1 MTTSSLGY
9 TIIEATDIAAWR
21 KFGADVL
28 GLMATDAPDGGLRLR
43 MDHRPFRIAI
53 VPAKEDR
60 FVVSGWELPNVEA
73 YEACLESLTGACVAV
88 ERGTKDDAADRK
100 VRELARCKDPSG
112 NNLEIYHGRVYDYAP
127 FISPVGVS
135 GFVTGNMGLG
145 HVVLPAPKVE
155 ETRSFYKT
163 HLGFGDTDE
172 MRVPIGVPDH
182 PGLALYFMHCDNPRH
197 HSLALFE
204 AEIPGGLV
212 HLMLE
217 VNKFDDLGRCIDRC
231 KKNGTPISINM
242 GRHSNDLMVS
252 TYIKSPSGFDIE
264 YGWDA
269 WQVDWSTYIPTKS
282 EIFSLWGHP
291 EMSGG

>member
-9 TIIEATDIAAWR
+9 AIIEATDIAAWR

-28 GLMATDAPDGGLRLR
+28 GLMPVETADGGLRFR
-43 MDHRPFRIAI
+43 MDERPFRIAI

-60 FVVSGWELPNVEA
+60 FVAAGWEMPNVEA
-73 YEACLESLTGACVAV
+73 YEAVLKSLGDAGIEVAH
-88 ERGTKDDAADRK
+88 GTAADAADRK
-100 VRELARCKDPSG
+100 VRALARCKDPSG
-112 NNLEIYHGRVYDYAP
+112 NSLEIYHGRVYDYAP
-127 FISPVGVS
+127 FASPAAVS

-155 ETRSFYKT
+155 ETRAFYKN

-182 PGLALYFMHCDNPRH
+182 PGLALYFLHCNNPRH
-197 HSLALFE
+197 HSVALFE

-217 VNKFDDLGRCIDRC
+217 VKEFDDLGRCIDRC

-252 TYIKSPSGFDIE
+252 SYIKTPSGFDIE
-264 YGWDA
+264 YGWDG
-269 WQVDWSTYIPTKS
+269 WQVEWNDYVPTKS

>member
-9 TIIEATDIAAWR
+9 AIIEATDIAAWR
-21 KFGADVL
+21 KFGVDVL
-28 GLMATDAPDGGLRLR
+28 GLMAVDTADGGLRFR
-43 MDHRPFRIAI
+43 MDERPFRITV

-60 FVVSGWELPNVEA
+60 FVAAGWEMPNVEA
-73 YEACLESLTGACVAV
+73 YEAVLKSLSGAGVEVA
-88 ERGTKDDAADRK
+88 RGTAADAADRK

-112 NNLEIYHGRVYDYAP
+112 NSLEIYHGRVYDYAP
-127 FISPVGVS
+127 FASPAAVS
-135 GFVTGNMGLG
+135 GFITGNMGLG

-155 ETRSFYKT
+155 ETRSFYKN
-163 HLGFGDTDE
+163 HFGFGDTDE

-182 PGLALYFMHCDNPRH
+182 PGLALYFLHCDNPRH

-217 VNKFDDLGRCIDRC
+217 VKEFDDLGRCIDRC
-231 KKNGTPISINM
+231 KKNGTPISINL

-252 TYIKSPSGFDIE
+252 SYIKTPSGFDIE
-264 YGWDA
+264 YGWDG
-269 WQVDWSTYIPTKS
+269 WQVDWSDYVPTKS

>member
-9 TIIEATDIAAWR
+9 AIIEATDIAAWR
-21 KFGADVL
+21 KFGVDVL
-28 GLMATDAPDGGLRLR
+28 GLMAVETADGGLRFR
-43 MDHRPFRIAI
+43 MDERPFRIAV
-53 VPAKEDR
+53 VPAKQDR
-60 FVVSGWELPNVEA
+60 FVAAGWEMPNVEA
-73 YEACLESLTGACVAV
+73 YETVLKSLSEAGVEVA
-88 ERGTKDDAADRK
+88 RGSAADAADRK

-127 FISPVGVS
+127 FASPAAVS

-155 ETRSFYKT
+155 ETRAFYKK
-163 HLGFGDTDE
+163 HFGFGDTDE

-182 PGLALYFMHCDNPRH
+182 PGLALYFLHCDNPRH

-217 VNKFDDLGRCIDRC
+217 VKEFDDLGRCIDRC

-252 TYIKSPSGFDIE
+252 SYIKTPSGFDIE
-264 YGWDA
+264 YGWDG
-269 WQVDWSTYIPTKS
+269 WQVDWSDYVPTKS

>member
-9 TIIEATDIAAWR
+9 AIIEATDIAAWR
-21 KFGADVL
+21 KFGVDVL
-28 GLMATDAPDGGLRLR
+28 GLMAVETADGGLRFR
-43 MDHRPFRIAI
+43 MDERPFRIAV

-60 FVVSGWELPNVEA
+60 FVAAGWEMPNVEA
-73 YEACLESLTGACVAV
+73 YEAVLKSLSGAGV
-88 ERGTKDDAADRK
+88 EVSRGTAADAADRK

-112 NNLEIYHGRVYDYAP
+112 NSLEIYHGRVYDYAP
-127 FISPVGVS
+127 FASPAAVS
-135 GFVTGNMGLG
+135 GFITGNMGLG

-155 ETRSFYKT
+155 ETRSFYKK
-163 HLGFGDTDE
+163 HFGFGDTDE

-182 PGLALYFMHCDNPRH
+182 PGLALYFLHCDNPRH

-217 VNKFDDLGRCIDRC
+217 VKEFDDLGRCIDRC

-252 TYIKSPSGFDIE
+252 SYIKTPSGFDIE
-264 YGWDA
+264 YGWDG
-269 WQVDWSTYIPTKS
+269 WQVDWSDYVPTKS

>member
-9 TIIEATDIAAWR
+9 AIIEATDIAAWR
-21 KFGADVL
+21 KFGVDVL
-28 GLMATDAPDGGLRLR
+28 GLMAVETADGGLRFR
-43 MDHRPFRIAI
+43 MDERPFRIAV

-60 FVVSGWELPNVEA
+60 FVAAGWEMPNVEA
-73 YEACLESLTGACVAV
+73 YQAVLQSLSNAGVEVA
-88 ERGTKDDAADRK
+88 RGTAADAADRK

-112 NNLEIYHGRVYDYAP
+112 NSLEIYHGRVYDYAP
-127 FISPVGVS
+127 FASPAAVS

-155 ETRSFYKT
+155 ETRAFYKK
-163 HLGFGDTDE
+163 HFGFGDTDE

-182 PGLALYFMHCDNPRH
+182 PGLALYFLHCDNPRH

-217 VNKFDDLGRCIDRC
+217 VKEFDDLGRCIDRC
-231 KKNGTPISINM
+231 KKNGTPIAINM

-252 TYIKSPSGFDIE
+252 SYIKTPSGFDIE
-264 YGWDA
+264 YGWDG
-269 WQVDWSTYIPTKS
+269 WQVDWSDYVPTKS

>member
-1 MTTSSLGY
+1 MTISSLGY
-9 TIIEATDIAAWR
+9 AIIEATDIAAWR

-28 GLMATDAPDGGLRLR
+28 GLMPIDGADGGVRFR
-43 MDHRPFRIAI
+43 MDNRPFRIAI

-60 FVVSGWELPNVEA
+60 FVASGWELPNQEA
-73 YEACLESLTGACVAV
+73 YDVCLKSLGDAGVAIAH
-88 ERGTKDDAADRK
+88 GSAADAADRK
-100 VRELARCKDPSG
+100 VRALARCQDPAG

-127 FISPVGVS
+127 FVSPAGVS

-182 PGLALYFMHCDNPRH
+182 PGLALYFLHCDNPRH

-212 HLMLE
+212 HLMIE
-217 VNKFDDLGRCIDRC
+217 VNKFDDLGRAVDRC
-231 KKNGTPISINM
+231 KKNGAPISINM

-252 TYIKSPSGFDIE
+252 TYIKTPSGFDVE

-269 WQVDWSTYIPTKS
+269 WQVDWTDYVPTKS
-282 EIFSLWGHP
+282 ETFSLWGHP
-291 EMSGG
+291 EMQGG

>member
-1 MTTSSLGY
+1 M
-9 TIIEATDIAAWR
+9 
-21 KFGADVL
+21 
-28 GLMATDAPDGGLRLR
+28 
-43 MDHRPFRIAI
+43 
-53 VPAKEDR
+53 
-60 FVVSGWELPNVEA
+60 
-73 YEACLESLTGACVAV
+73 
-88 ERGTKDDAADRK
+88 
-100 VRELARCKDPSG
+100 RELARCKDPSG
-112 NNLEIYHGRVYDYAP
+112 NSLEIYHGRVYDYAP
-127 FISPVGVS
+127 FASPAAVS

-155 ETRSFYKT
+155 ETRGFYKN

-182 PGLALYFMHCDNPRH
+182 PGLALYFLHCDNPRH

-269 WQVDWSTYIPTKS
+269 VQPDWSTYVPTKS

>member
-9 TIIEATDIAAWR
+9 AIIEATDISAWR

-28 GLMATDAPDGGLRLR
+28 GLMPIDAADGGLRFR
-43 MDHRPFRIAI
+43 MDERPFRIAV

-60 FVVSGWELPNVEA
+60 FVAAGWEMPSVEA
-73 YEACLESLTGACVAV
+73 YEAVLKSLSDAGVEVA
-88 ERGTKDDAADRK
+88 RGTAADAADRR

-112 NNLEIYHGRVYDYAP
+112 NSLEIYHGRVYDYAP
-127 FISPVGVS
+127 FASPAAVS
-135 GFVTGNMGLG
+135 GFITGNMGLG

-155 ETRSFYKT
+155 ETRAFYKN
-163 HLGFGDTDE
+163 HFGFGDTDE

-182 PGLALYFMHCDNPRH
+182 PGLALYFLHCDNPRH

-217 VNKFDDLGRCIDRC
+217 VKEFDDLGRCIDRC
-231 KKNGTPISINM
+231 KKNGTPISINL

-252 TYIKSPSGFDIE
+252 SYIKTPSGFDIE
-264 YGWDA
+264 YGWDG
-269 WQVDWSTYIPTKS
+269 WQVDWNDYVPTKS